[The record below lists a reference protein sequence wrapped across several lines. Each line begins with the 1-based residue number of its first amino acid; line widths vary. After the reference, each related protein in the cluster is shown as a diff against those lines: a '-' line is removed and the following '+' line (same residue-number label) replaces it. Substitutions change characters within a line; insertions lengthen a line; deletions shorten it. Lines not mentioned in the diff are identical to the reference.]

1 MEQNLWK
8 ITDET
13 LDQIAEEFDQLLDS
27 PAVTE
32 IKKLLCDL
40 DIKLGTEFTVSLS
53 CIVDVCDEN
62 TDRREH
68 ALRLLTT
75 GLSFSENGE
84 VYRTSGDSS
93 PQRYVV
99 DGDIQVVPNDQC
111 PKCCGS
117 GISNGCIGRA
127 RIATLCSEETAEYYS
142 TPTFAHTVR
151 RARFRHRSRTARNAG
166 LKLTRHPSY
175 GAR

>member
-62 TDRREH
+62 ADRREH

-75 GLSFSENGE
+75 GLSFSEKGE

-111 PKCCGS
+111 PKCWGQWDFKW
-117 GISNGCIGRA
+117 
-127 RIATLCSEETAEYYS
+127 L
-142 TPTFAHTVR
+142 
-151 RARFRHRSRTARNAG
+151 HRSCTHCDAVLGENCRILLDSDVCPHCEKGKVSAQEPHCKECG
-166 LKLTRHPSY
+166 FEVDPSSVVW
-175 GAR
+175 G